1 MIIVLSKPNGSKVG
15 RTCRK
20 GSTST
25 QSCTI
30 VDLVKKKGKKIIK
43 NKPKRKKKIYVH
55 QFYDILQYA
64 KEQTEY
70 LESL

>member
-30 VDLVKKKGKKIIK
+30 VDLVKKKEKKIIK
-43 NKPKRKKKIYVH
+43 NKPKRKKNDLCAPV
-55 QFYDILQYA
+55 L
-64 KEQTEY
+64 
-70 LESL
+70 